1 MGKEMKLTILDQ
13 AAIDHVASVS
23 KHTHAAMIVKWLI
36 TGWDVEFQHAIGKWK
51 ISDFPTWSP
60 GSKYRLIEPKPAK
73 PAYRVYVSKISGQTF
88 SRNSA
93 EDGTRDNSL
102 TPSSEWLS
110 DDWIEYDP
118 PKKWPTPLV
127 ERIAA
132 IDLEAAQWIV
142 DHWDDLLEDRYS
154 ACVSAGRESNKLY
167 SIFHWEPSDQGKP
180 YWNEISNKLGE

>member
-1 MGKEMKLTILDQ
+1 MKLTILDQ

-132 IDLEAAQWIV
+132 IDIKAAEWIV
-142 DHWDDLLEDRYS
+142 AHWDDLLDDKYTYKNNYS
-154 ACVSAGRESNKLY
+154 RDCDTLSHMFDWETPPQGTDY
-167 SIFHWEPSDQGKP
+167 WGSISD
-180 YWNEISNKLGE
+180 KLGE